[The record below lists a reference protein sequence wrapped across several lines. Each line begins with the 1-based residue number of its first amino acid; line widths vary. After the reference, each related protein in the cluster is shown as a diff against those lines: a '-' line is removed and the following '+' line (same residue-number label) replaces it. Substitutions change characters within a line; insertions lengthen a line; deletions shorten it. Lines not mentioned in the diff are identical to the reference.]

1 MPNSSPGAVQT
12 PAAGIRPRPRRPR
25 ALYSN
30 FYLVVFAAL
39 PIAFILA
46 VMLLP
51 ALDGVV
57 LSFDRN
63 GPSLANYRAVL
74 ADPMFWRALG
84 NNLLIPGASLALE
97 LAVGLG
103 LAMVLSARKG
113 KLTAAAEVAAIIPFA
128 LPEIVLLAIA
138 RYIFMPR
145 GYLDGALRAVGLP
158 SLPWLIPGSPLSL
171 LTVTVVDAWHI
182 TPVVML
188 IFIAGLQAIPAELYE
203 AAFMDGAGPLATFW
217 HVTLPMLV
225 PSIIAAVVLRGVDAL
240 RIFSTTLVLTGA
252 EGVPVLSTYSYQLWT
267 DEQEPRMAMAAS
279 VLLAVLIMAVSLAWL
294 LFMRRRPQ
302 LGDAR

>member
-1 MPNSSPGAVQT
+1 
-12 PAAGIRPRPRRPR
+12 
-25 ALYSN
+25 
-30 FYLVVFAAL
+30 
-39 PIAFILA
+39 
-46 VMLLP
+46 MLLP

-57 LSFDRN
+57 LSFEHN
-63 GPSLANYRAVL
+63 GASLANYRAVL
-74 ADPMFWRALG
+74 ADPLFWRAFG

-103 LAMVLSARKG
+103 LAMVLSAGKG
-113 KLTAAAEVAAIIPFA
+113 KFSAAAEVTAIVPFA
-128 LPEIVLLAIA
+128 LPEIVLLAMA

-145 GYLDGALRAVGLP
+145 GYLDGALREVGIG

-171 LTVTVVDAWHI
+171 LTVIVVDAWHI

-188 IFIAGLQAIPAELYE
+188 IFIAGLQAIPGELYE
-203 AAFMDGAGPLATFW
+203 AAYMDGAGPLATFW
-217 HVTLPMLV
+217 YVTLPMLT

-252 EGVPVLSTYSYQLWT
+252 EGVPVLSTYAYQLWT

-279 VLLAVLIMAVSLAWL
+279 VILAVLIVAISLVW
-294 LFMRRRPQ
+294 FVVMRHRAQ
-302 LGDAR
+302 LEGAR